1 LCVSLGI
8 GKCMGLPSNTVAV
21 LLLPF
26 EWLKQ
31 AHLLVMAYYK
41 LTSDDVSKLVR
52 FMQLNKSIHVQY
64 NTFAK
69 HVSLKKCN

>member
-1 LCVSLGI
+1 
-8 GKCMGLPSNTVAV
+8 MGLPSNTVAV
-21 LLLPF
+21 LLLLF

-31 AHLLVMAYYK
+31 AHFLVMAYYK

-52 FMQLNKSIHVQY
+52 YMQLNKSIHVQY

-69 HVSLKKCN
+69 HVSLKKFN

>member
-1 LCVSLGI
+1 VSLGI
-8 GKCMGLPSNTVAV
+8 GKCMGFPSNTVAV
-21 LLLPF
+21 LLLSF
-26 EWLKQ
+26 KWLKQ

-52 FMQLNKSIHVQY
+52 FIQLNKSIHVQY

>member
-1 LCVSLGI
+1 VSQGI
-8 GKCMGLPSNTVAV
+8 GKCIGLPSNTVAV
-21 LLLPF
+21 LMLPF

-41 LTSDDVSKLVR
+41 LTSDDVSKFVR
-52 FMQLNKSIHVQY
+52 FTQLNESIHVQY

-69 HVSLKKCN
+69 HVSLKNCN

>member
-1 LCVSLGI
+1 
-8 GKCMGLPSNTVAV
+8 MGLPSITVAV
-21 LLLPF
+21 LLLLF
-26 EWLKQ
+26 EWLNQ

-41 LTSDDVSKLVR
+41 LTSDDVSKPVR